1 MTQVNSQG
9 QKKKFP
15 HASLLCQTLGLL
27 LLAGIV
33 PVSSRAQN
41 ANQVVGP
48 KPRAAATT
56 STTSKTE
63 SKVSGTIQQIVSKHG
78 SLQLVIEG
86 KDGAVTADLG
96 PFAGNAAKSLSAGDR
111 VEISGWTSTSSN
123 GSSLFIAR
131 EITAGERQVVIRNS
145 AGMPVHPVPA
155 TSTKPQRVG
164 TGFTGGAR

>member
-1 MTQVNSQG
+1 MTQVNTYG
-9 QKKKFP
+9 EKRKFLYG
-15 HASLLCQTLGLL
+15 SLICQSLGLL

-33 PVSSRAQN
+33 PASSMAQS

-48 KPRAAATT
+48 KPQASATA

-63 SKVSGTIQQIVSKHG
+63 STVSGTIQEVVSKHG
-78 SLQLVIEG
+78 SLRFVIDG
-86 KDGAVTADLG
+86 AKGAVTADLG
-96 PFAGNAAKSLSAGDR
+96 PFAGNAAKSFSAGDR
-111 VEISGWTSTSSN
+111 VEVTGWERSSN
-123 GSSLFIAR
+123 SGNIFLVRQIN
-131 EITAGERQVVIRNS
+131 AGERQIVIRNA